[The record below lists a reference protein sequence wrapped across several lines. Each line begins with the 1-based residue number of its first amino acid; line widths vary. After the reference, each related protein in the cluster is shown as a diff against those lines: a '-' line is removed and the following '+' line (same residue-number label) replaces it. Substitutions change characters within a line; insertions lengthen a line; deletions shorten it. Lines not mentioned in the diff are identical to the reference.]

1 MALKTIRLGVLG
13 LGTVG
18 AGTIKILQDNAA
30 SIAAKTGCQFEV
42 VAASA
47 RDITKTRDCDLQG
60 VALTT
65 DPFEVVA
72 ADVDIVVELIGGY
85 DLPRELALAAIKAGK
100 HFVTANK
107 ALIAKHGNELF
118 AAASE
123 TNSMVAYE
131 ASVAG
136 GIPVIKALR
145 EGLAGNEISQLAGII
160 NGTTNFILT
169 EMRDKGRD
177 FADVLAEAQ
186 ALGYAEADPTFDV
199 GGIDAA
205 HKLVILTSLA
215 YGIPLNFDGAYIEGI
230 ESITTTDVNLAGELG
245 YKLKHLG
252 IARKTNAGVEMR
264 VHPAL
269 VPQSHLLA
277 KVDGVMNAILV
288 HGNAVGETLYYGP
301 GAGAGP
307 TGSAVVADILDV
319 ARQLEVAPESRLPN
333 SGYVTGLT
341 DQSPVLGADD
351 FCCEYYLRIA
361 VADKP
366 GALAKITSVLAEA
379 DVSIDAVV
387 QHEPTGDSELATLAL
402 ITHPVGESVLNSA
415 IAALE
420 QLDIVAGSITR
431 MRVARF

>member
-30 SIAAKTGCQFEV
+30 SIAAKTGCQFKV

-47 RDITKTRDCDLQG
+47 RDINKARDCDLTG
-60 VALTT
+60 VVLTT
-65 DPFEVVA
+65 DPFEVIQ
-72 ADVDIVVELIGGY
+72 ADIDIVVELIGGY
-85 DLPRELALAAIKAGK
+85 DLPRELALASIKAGK

-118 AAASE
+118 AAAEE
-123 TNSMVAYE
+123 TNTMVAYE

-136 GIPVIKALR
+136 GIPIIKALR

-205 HKLVILTSLA
+205 HKLVIMTSLA
-215 YGIPLNFDGAYIEGI
+215 YGIPLNLDGAYIEGI
-230 ESITTTDVNLAGELG
+230 EDITMVDVNLAGELG

-252 IARKTNAGVEMR
+252 IARKTDAGIEIR

-269 VPQSHLLA
+269 VPKAHLLA

-288 HGNAVGETLYYGP
+288 QGNFVGETLYYGP

-319 ARQLEVAPESRLPN
+319 ARQLNVAPQDRLPN
-333 SGYVTGLT
+333 SGYVAGLVDT
-341 DQSPVLGADD
+341 APVLGAED
-351 FCCEYYLRIA
+351 FACEYYLRID
-361 VADKP
+361 VADKS
-366 GALAKITSVLAEA
+366 GTLAKVSSVLANA
-379 DVSIDAVV
+379 DVSIDGVV
-387 QHEPTGDSELATLAL
+387 QHEPADDCELATLAL
-402 ITHPVGESVLNSA
+402 ITHQVDESVLNSA
-415 IAALE
+415 IGALE
-420 QLDIVAGSITR
+420 QLDIVSGSVTR

>member
-1 MALKTIRLGVLG
+1 MTNKTVRLGVLG

-18 AGTIKILQDNAA
+18 AGTIKLLQQNAD
-30 SIAAKTGCQFEV
+30 SIAAKTGAVFEI

-47 RDITKTRDCDLQG
+47 RDITKSRDCDLTN
-60 VALTT
+60 VALST
-65 DPFEVVA
+65 DPFVVIN
-72 ADVDIVVELIGGY
+72 ADVDVVVELIGGY
-85 DLPRELALAAIKAGK
+85 DLARELALATIKQGK

-118 AAASE
+118 AEAE
-123 TNSMVAYE
+123 KTGSMVAYE

-145 EGLAGNEISQLAGII
+145 EGLAGNEINELAGII

-215 YGIPLNFDGAYIEGI
+215 FGIPLDFDGAYIEGI
-230 ESITTTDVNLAGELG
+230 EAITTEDVNLAAELG
-245 YKLKHLG
+245 FKLKHLG
-252 IARKTNAGVEMR
+252 IARQTEAGVEMR

-269 VPQSHLLA
+269 VPESHLLA
-277 KVDGVMNAILV
+277 KVDGVMNAVLV
-288 HGNAVGETLYYGP
+288 NANFVGETLYYGP

-307 TGSAVVADILDV
+307 TASAVVADILDV
-319 ARQLEVAPESRLPN
+319 ARQLGAAPDQRIAN
-333 SGYVTGLT
+333 SGYAAGLNNPAKVLT
-341 DQSPVLGADD
+341 ADQFS
-351 FCCEYYLRIA
+351 CEYYLKML
-361 VADKP
+361 VQDQS
-366 GALAKITSVLAEA
+366 GALAKVTSVLA
-379 DVSIDAVV
+379 DTQVSIDAVV
-387 QHEPTGDSELATLAL
+387 QHEPKDGSDCATLAL
-402 ITHPVGESVLNSA
+402 ITHEVSEAQLNSA
-415 IAALE
+415 IQSLE
-420 QLDIVAGSITR
+420 AVDMVASPVTR

>member
-47 RDITKTRDCDLQG
+47 RDITKARDCDLTG

-252 IARKTNAGVEMR
+252 IARKTDAGIEMR

-288 HGNAVGETLYYGP
+288 NGNAVGETLYYGP

-319 ARQLEVAPESRLPN
+319 ARQLEVAPENRLPN
-333 SGYVTGLT
+333 SGYVAGLT

-366 GALAKITSVLAEA
+366 GALAKITSVLADA
-379 DVSIDAVV
+379 DVSMDAVV
-387 QHEPTGDSELATLAL
+387 QHEPTGESELATLAL